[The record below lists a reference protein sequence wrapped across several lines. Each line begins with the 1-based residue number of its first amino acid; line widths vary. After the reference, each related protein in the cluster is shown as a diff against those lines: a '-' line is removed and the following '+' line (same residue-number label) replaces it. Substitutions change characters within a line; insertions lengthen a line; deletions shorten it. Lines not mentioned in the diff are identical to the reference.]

1 VPTLRNIYVISTLTP
16 NPKLA
21 LSVAEVSKIQNP
33 KSKIQ
38 NPNWHGKIDLQFIKT
53 DRLKT
58 ELWRNYAC
66 APLKLQRPFYPEGDI
81 CHAVLLH
88 SAGGM
93 VGGDRLSYK
102 IDLAPESRVLVTT
115 AAATK
120 IYRSNGSI
128 ATQQIEIN
136 VGDNAC
142 LEWLPQETILFDR
155 AEYRQ
160 DLRVNLGTG
169 AIWCSWEIVRLGR
182 SASDE
187 QFTQGRWQNSIEVW
201 QHGKPLWID
210 RQRIDGDFWHSLQS
224 TAAQP
229 ILAVFVILGC
239 PVTADLV
246 AKARGLWQDPDAPS
260 LTWGVTALPG
270 GLICRYRGNDRQ
282 AVQQWFIVVWD
293 LLREQYLDRRACIPR
308 VWQI

>member
-1 VPTLRNIYVISTLTP
+1 V
-16 NPKLA
+16 
-21 LSVAEVSKIQNP
+21 
-33 KSKIQ
+33 SKIQ

-102 IDLAPESRVLVTT
+102 IDLAPESRLLMTT

-142 LEWLPQETILFDR
+142 LEWLPQETIRWLNLSISGKRSPSSSTVVYRCLGLVTR
-155 AEYRQ
+155 AISRSSGMYSQ
-160 DLRVNLGTG
+160 GLANL
-169 AIWCSWEIVRLGR
+169 
-182 SASDE
+182 
-187 QFTQGRWQNSIEVW
+187 SI
-201 QHGKPLWID
+201 L
-210 RQRIDGDFWHSLQS
+210 
-224 TAAQP
+224 P
-229 ILAVFVILGC
+229 IRFG
-239 PVTADLV
+239 
-246 AKARGLWQDPDAPS
+246 
-260 LTWGVTALPG
+260 
-270 GLICRYRGNDRQ
+270 
-282 AVQQWFIVVWD
+282 
-293 LLREQYLDRRACIPR
+293 
-308 VWQI
+308 